1 MTKDKSKCWAAEVDL
16 MSIGTGIKNKMM
28 IFKRVLDKTPL
39 NVYNI
44 IKVEYKNMRLEKR
57 GQYSN
62 WYLDKYNLIE

>member
-1 MTKDKSKCWAAEVDL
+1 

-39 NVYNI
+39 KVYNI

-62 WYLDKYNLIE
+62 WYLDKYNLVE